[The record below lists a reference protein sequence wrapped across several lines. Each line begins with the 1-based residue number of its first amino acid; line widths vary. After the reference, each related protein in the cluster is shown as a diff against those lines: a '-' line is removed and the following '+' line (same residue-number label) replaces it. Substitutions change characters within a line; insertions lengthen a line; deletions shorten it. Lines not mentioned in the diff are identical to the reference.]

1 MLQHLLATDSI
12 EIIAGKFANDTLKVS
27 ENELS
32 YFFTHWQINLH
43 IYPDLGR
50 SCLYQENFDWKMFY

>member
-32 YFFTHWQINLH
+32 YFFTHW
-43 IYPDLGR
+43 
-50 SCLYQENFDWKMFY
+50 